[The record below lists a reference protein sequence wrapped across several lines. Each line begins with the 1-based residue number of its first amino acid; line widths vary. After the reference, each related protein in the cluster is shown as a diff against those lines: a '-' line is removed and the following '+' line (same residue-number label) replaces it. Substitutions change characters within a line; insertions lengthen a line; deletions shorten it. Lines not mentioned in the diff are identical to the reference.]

1 MKLKLNTIFKTALLL
16 AVGAIFLSATGCGS
30 LDSENLSDRPFN
42 EPGNFLFQGGDRED
56 R

>member
-1 MKLKLNTIFKTALLL
+1 MKQKLNAIFKTVLLL
-16 AVGAIFLSATGCGS
+16 ASGVIFISATGCGS

-42 EPGNFLFQGGDRED
+42 EPSNFLFQGGDRED